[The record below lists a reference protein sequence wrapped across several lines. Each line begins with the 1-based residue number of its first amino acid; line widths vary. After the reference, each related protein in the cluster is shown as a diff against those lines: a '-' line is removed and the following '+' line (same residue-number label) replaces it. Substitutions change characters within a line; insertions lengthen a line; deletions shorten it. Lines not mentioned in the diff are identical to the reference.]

1 MTRPDP
7 DMTPPVRLSVEDAA
21 KLLGLSVDAVRKR
34 IERGTL
40 RSEKVDKTRY
50 VLLDNLST
58 DHDSDMTRHDSDTI
72 AALVAELKDRMRFLE
87 SELEDRKEE
96 ARRKDH
102 LLAAALE
109 RIPELEA
116 PPEAR
121 ESPEPRSEG
130 PTPTE
135 SESAGGAQEDTERR
149 SWWRRMFDR

>member
-1 MTRPDP
+1 MTRPDS

-50 VLLDNLST
+50 VLLDDLAT
-58 DHDSDMTRHDSDTI
+58 DHDPDMTRHDSDIT
-72 AALVAELKDRMRFLE
+72 AALVAELKDRIRFLE
-87 SELEDRKEE
+87 AELEDRKEE

-102 LLAAALE
+102 LLAATLE

-116 PPEAR
+116 PREPR
-121 ESPEPRSEG
+121 ESPETASEEPAKG
-130 PTPTE
+130 HDDVPE
-135 SESAGGAQEDTERR
+135 EERR
-149 SWWRRMFDR
+149 PWWRRIFGS

>member
-1 MTRPDP
+1 MTHPDS

-40 RSEKVDKTRY
+40 RSEKVDKSRY
-50 VLLDNLST
+50 VFLDQDDLAT
-58 DHDSDMTRHDSDTI
+58 DRDPDMTRHDSDMT
-72 AALVAELKDRMRFLE
+72 AALVAELKDRIRFLE
-87 SELEDRKEE
+87 SELVDRKEE

-116 PPEAR
+116 PSEAR
-121 ESPEPRSEG
+121 ESPETASAPAEG
-130 PTPTE
+130 VVEVPEEGEGRP
-135 SESAGGAQEDTERR
+135 
-149 SWWRRMFDR
+149 WWRRIFGQ

>member
-7 DMTPPVRLSVEDAA
+7 DMTPPIRLSVEDAA

-40 RSEKVDKTRY
+40 RSEKVDKSRY
-50 VLLDNLST
+50 VLLDDPAT
-58 DHDSDMTRHDSDTI
+58 DHDSDMTRHDSSDVTP
-72 AALVAELKDRMRFLE
+72 ALVAELKDRIRFLE

-116 PPEAR
+116 PTEPS
-121 ESPEPRSEG
+121 ESPESVGEG
-130 PTPTE
+130 PG
-135 SESAGGAQEDTERR
+135 SAQGREEPQETISRP
-149 SWWRRMFDR
+149 WWRRWLGG